1 VVAIAPVVG
10 LQAVDEPRRLLESTA
25 GFVQVLGLMLGQGED
40 AQVQGP
46 GELVGV
52 IS

>member
-1 VVAIAPVVG
+1 MVAIAPVVG

-25 GFVQVLGLMLGQGED
+25 GFVRVLGLMLGQGED